1 MAESLSE
8 VSGSLEVLE
17 ASEDGKKKSKF
28 KAFKNFFGKKKKK
41 ESEDAQGG
49 RRLKP
54 SLSSSS
60 INISSLEPV
69 REGQRTEPRIKS
81 NMGSKSLSHDS
92 IFMLEPELERST
104 HQLCPS
110 PEPKRGRPL
119 QRTLVSRTLPRT
131 GTSNVHGDVSGLM
144 FEAMPQYVP
153 KSGIWVGGSK
163 APEIPTR
170 RPRQPSISPPLIQS
184 DTNSNDFEVSSVDE
198 ESPKSSWRKALP
210 HNILTLKKSSFE
222 PSPGPIRS
230 QSLTTFA
237 MIASPGSTH
246 LPMSF
251 NTPATTKGCLD
262 SSAARHKMALN
273 PRKQKKKKN
282 PQTSAKPKQEES
294 MLLLVSEEEKSTT
307 KPKEA
312 DRKKPKKD
320 NPGTG
325 VSGLEQSKKTETY
338 DKKTVDQAASA
349 DAAGSQSYPLS
360 AAHGRRGAKKGSS
373 ASGTSEC
380 VPRGRSFKQ
389 SSRGLRSDRAGSP
402 PANQSA
408 RDHLLWNLSLEQQ
421 VLEQPTTPQAESP
434 TPQELLSGKDA
445 TRKRGAGVD
454 LKVRKVLASPATPED
469 SAEST
474 VSDPSPCPEAEKP
487 AARASLSTT
496 QEDVIFSVAME
507 AQVFMDPS
515 HIQSE
520 REEAFSFD
528 LQAIKFKMESVQ
540 DVPAVCREKSPGS
553 ILRAVTASISGPTS
567 TQAEGAV
574 SAERLPPRSLSW
586 VLADLEAEE
595 RSSASESSSE
605 EASGSELQLLR
616 GRSFQSLAKPRDDD
630 QKFFTESESSAVELS
645 RPEQPLAPRYS
656 SLILTMPKVQEASSD
671 SASPSEGESD
681 SGRHL
686 ALRHP
691 LQSLGM
697 PEDYLQVFSVSKSSG
712 DPRASEGELTP
723 RCASRALGEAEGWAS
738 SAESNSYGAK
748 HSSADDWSTSEE
760 DVRPRP
766 PAQAPGKP
774 TDVLEIPSG
783 SKSAPEDWGV
793 SVEGLARSFSRP
805 KLQQQVSSERS
816 SLVEPAPAGKVV
828 PSWLHPQAEHQ
839 APGGR
844 ENPAEDCSISLE
856 PLPPRVSSRPTGQP
870 RIEQPVAKGP
880 EMATAVGGR
889 AAELL
894 PPKQPSQPPLKPE
907 QAVPERPER
916 PVVEGSVSVEV
927 VPPRGPFRA
936 LARPA
941 VEEQVF
947 LSVQSA
953 PVEENVVV
961 EPLPLPRHASQRPA
975 PLLVQ
980 GQVPASAGSAVPF
993 AEPQPLQVLVQPL
1006 VHPKVEPDVFSGLEG
1021 AATEKVIAMEPPLP
1035 EHSAPPSLPN
1045 PEAQQESD
1053 NAAEE
1058 GASVELPSGFPA
1070 QPSVRPKLQP
1080 QLPPLD
1086 TAGASAA
1093 CNQPAGPASPRSVLQ
1108 SWQSSPFEQQSSASL
1123 ESAAL
1128 EWGISLEPLP
1138 PRRPSQTRKR
1148 RAAARAASRESRSL
1162 AARERSSPVEPK
1174 PPRGASLTPGSAKVK
1189 QPSWAVPEGSTA
1201 QKGGSMEQLPPRMSS
1216 QSLTKSV
1223 SKQQVSWAIPE
1234 GSVAQKGGSMEQ
1246 LPSRMS
1252 SQTLTKSV
1260 SKQQVSWAVPESS
1273 VAQKGSSME
1282 QLPPRMSSQTLTKS
1296 VSKQQVSWAIPEG
1309 SMEQLSSRMSSQTL
1323 TKSVSKQQVSWAI
1336 PEGSMEQLSSRMSSQ
1351 TLTKS
1356 VSKQQVSWAIPESFV
1371 AQKGGSME
1379 QLPPRMSS
1387 QSLTKSVSKQQPSW
1401 AVPEGSVAQKGSSM
1415 EQLPPRMS
1423 SQSLTK
1429 SVCKQQPS
1437 WAAPEGSMAQR
1448 SGSTEQPPPRVS
1460 SQPETKPVGK
1470 QPASAAPEGS
1480 VAQRSSS
1487 TEQPPP
1493 RMSSQPLTKPLG
1505 KQLAPAALKSAAI
1518 EGVASTERGPSRQPS
1533 QPPTRYKVQQMSSTF
1548 ENAVQVAISGKSVP
1562 SKQAPQPLGRSK
1574 VQELS
1579 SRLEITAAEGG
1590 KSKKASVSRQPSQ
1603 SFVKF
1608 MAEQV
1613 FSERPTAEGRS
1624 PRNPPPANQPSKPL
1638 LRSKVQ
1644 YQAFSELE
1652 NASTKGGTS
1661 SKLLPMPPHPI
1672 QPSGKPE
1679 GPKEALSHPESAP
1692 LKWGRSKDQLPPG
1705 HLSQALGKL
1714 EYQQG
1719 ISFSVSQSSH
1729 EERKSSQGQLPFRG
1743 PPQAKEGA
1751 KLQPQLFSTGPVS
1764 VPVKRSRSEEPQPPR
1779 HPRQAFAGPEYQPQG
1794 RSGPVWAAS
1803 TEGTTSEGGSDSWSQ
1818 PKGPASPNKA
1828 KKHKQGSE
1836 DPIKNILTFA
1846 TKPVR
1851 FTTAP
1856 AKQAPTL
1863 GGTVSKEEGLEG
1875 SNQNNSHPN
1884 VSTTRASVENLFGV
1898 RLRKVPSLK
1907 KYKREKQDDLT
1918 KLSSFFLGPV
1928 SSSAGK
1934 EQRIRSASQ
1943 GLLGTAQY
1951 LTYPFEVAEK
1961 QQSRPKS
1968 ECFIKKQPAY
1978 KVPGKAP
1985 GRQADYGTFEPA
1997 WITMVKQRQKSSQVY
2012 VPKKEAKTKNK
2023 AGARAEA
2030 KEPRGVEPPY
2040 KSLQKG
2046 AGLANE
2052 NQPRKIFT
2060 SVVNKQEKMAQKKLS
2075 IKSIKAGFEDPKIV
2089 QVPAVEKE
2097 TRRSS
2102 TLPAVLQEP
2111 AQPDEPVWF
2120 SLAKKK
2126 AKAWSHI
2133 AEIMQ

>member
-1 MAESLSE
+1 
-8 VSGSLEVLE
+8 
-17 ASEDGKKKSKF
+17 
-28 KAFKNFFGKKKKK
+28 KKKKK

-92 IFMLEPELERST
+92 IFMLEPEPERST

-119 QRTLVSRTLPRT
+119 QRTQVSRTLPRT
-131 GTSNVHGDVSGLM
+131 GTSNVHGAVSGLM

-198 ESPKSSWRKALP
+198 ESPKSSWRKLF
-210 HNILTLKKSSFE
+210 L
-222 PSPGPIRS
+222 
-230 QSLTTFA
+230 SLF
-237 MIASPGSTH
+237 
-246 LPMSF
+246 
-251 NTPATTKGCLD
+251 
-262 SSAARHKMALN
+262 
-273 PRKQKKKKN
+273 Q
-282 PQTSAKPKQEES
+282 AKPKQEES

-320 NPGTG
+320 NPG

-616 GRSFQSLAKPRDDD
+616 GRSFQALAKPRDDD

-671 SASPSEGESD
+671 SASPSEGERD

-748 HSSADDWSTSEE
+748 YSSADDWSTSEE

-793 SVEGLARSFSRP
+793 SVEGLAQSFSRP

-947 LSVQSA
+947 LSVPSA

-1021 AATEKVIAMEPPLP
+1021 AATEKVIAVEPPLP

-1128 EWGISLEPLP
+1128 D
-1138 PRRPSQTRKR
+1138 
-1148 RAAARAASRESRSL
+1148 
-1162 AARERSSPVEPK
+1162 SPVEPK

-1323 TKSVSKQQVSWAI
+1323 TKSVSKQQV
-1336 PEGSMEQLSSRMSSQ
+1336 
-1351 TLTKS
+1351 
-1356 VSKQQVSWAIPESFV
+1356 
-1371 AQKGGSME
+1371 
-1379 QLPPRMSS
+1379 
-1387 QSLTKSVSKQQPSW
+1387 
-1401 AVPEGSVAQKGSSM
+1401 
-1415 EQLPPRMS
+1415 
-1423 SQSLTK
+1423 
-1429 SVCKQQPS
+1429 
-1437 WAAPEGSMAQR
+1437 
-1448 SGSTEQPPPRVS
+1448 
-1460 SQPETKPVGK
+1460 
-1470 QPASAAPEGS
+1470 
-1480 VAQRSSS
+1480 
-1487 TEQPPP
+1487 
-1493 RMSSQPLTKPLG
+1493 
-1505 KQLAPAALKSAAI
+1505 
-1518 EGVASTERGPSRQPS
+1518 GPSRQPS

-1679 GPKEALSHPESAP
+1679 GPKEVLSHPESAP

-1803 TEGTTSEGGSDSWSQ
+1803 TEGTISEGGSDSWSQ

-1846 TKPVR
+1846 TKPVK

-1856 AKQAPTL
+1856 AKQVPTL

-2040 KSLQKG
+2040 KSLQKVTRG

>member
-1 MAESLSE
+1 MAGFYSCLRAPDDTSMAESLSE

-92 IFMLEPELERST
+92 IFMLEPEPERST

-119 QRTLVSRTLPRT
+119 Q
-131 GTSNVHGDVSGLM
+131 
-144 FEAMPQYVP
+144 
-153 KSGIWVGGSK
+153 
-163 APEIPTR
+163 IPTR
-170 RPRQPSISPPLIQS
+170 RPCQPSISPPLIQS

-198 ESPKSSWRKALP
+198 ESPKSSRRKALP

-222 PSPGPIRS
+222 PLPGPIRS

-349 DAAGSQSYPLS
+349 DAAGSQSYPFS
-360 AAHGRRGAKKGSS
+360 AAHGRRGAKKGLS

-380 VPRGRSFKQ
+380 VPRGRNFKQ
-389 SSRGLRSDRAGSP
+389 SSRGLRSGDRAGSP
-402 PANQSA
+402 PADQSA

-421 VLEQPTTPQAESP
+421 VLEQPMTPQAESP

-454 LKVRKVLASPATPED
+454 LKVRKGLASPATPED

-474 VSDPSPCPEAEKP
+474 VSDPSPCPEGEKP

-528 LQAIKFKMESVQ
+528 LQAIKLKMESVQ
-540 DVPAVCREKSPGS
+540 DIPAVCREKSPGS

-567 TQAEGAV
+567 TQAEGVV

-595 RSSASESSSE
+595 PSSGSESSSE
-605 EASGSELQLLR
+605 EASGSELQLLP

-671 SASPSEGESD
+671 SDSPSEGESD
-681 SGRHL
+681 SERRL

-712 DPRASEGELTP
+712 DSRASEELTP
-723 RCASRALGEAEGWAS
+723 RCVSRALGRTEDWAS
-738 SAESNSYGAK
+738 SAESNSYVAK
-748 HSSADDWSTSEE
+748 YNSADDWSTSEE
-760 DVRPRP
+760 DMRPRP
-766 PAQAPGKP
+766 PAQASGKP
-774 TDVLEIPSG
+774 TDVLEMPSG

-793 SVEGLARSFSRP
+793 SVEGLAQSFSRP
-805 KLQQQVSSERS
+805 KLQQQVSSET
-816 SLVEPAPAGKVV
+816 AA
-828 PSWLHPQAEHQ
+828 AA

-844 ENPAEDCSISLE
+844 ESPAEDCSISLE
-856 PLPPRVSSRPTGQP
+856 PLPPRVSSRPMGQP

-907 QAVPERPER
+907 QAVPKRPER

-936 LARPA
+936 LPRPA

-953 PVEENVVV
+953 PVEENVAV
-961 EPLPLPRHASQRPA
+961 EPLPLPRHASQHPA

-980 GQVPASAGSAVPF
+980 GQVPASAESAVPF
-993 AEPQPLQVLVQPL
+993 AEPPPLQVLVQHL

-1035 EHSAPPSLPN
+1035 EYSAPPSLPN
-1045 PEAQQESD
+1045 PEGQQESD

-1070 QPSVRPKLQP
+1070 QPSVRSKLQP

-1086 TAGASAA
+1086 TVGASAA
-1093 CNQPAGPASPRSVLQ
+1093 CSQPAGPASPRSVLQ
-1108 SWQSSPFEQQSSASL
+1108 SWQSSPLEQQSSASL

-1162 AARERSSPVEPK
+1162 AARERSSPAEPK

-1201 QKGGSMEQLPPRMSS
+1201 QKGS
-1216 QSLTKSV
+1216 
-1223 SKQQVSWAIPE
+1223 
-1234 GSVAQKGGSMEQ
+1234 SMEQ

-1260 SKQQVSWAVPESS
+1260 SKQQVSWTVPESS

-1282 QLPPRMSSQTLTKS
+1282 QLPPRISSQTLTKS
-1296 VSKQQVSWAIPEG
+1296 VSKQQVSWTVPESSVAQKGSSMEQLPPRISSQTLIKSVSKQQMSWAIPEG

-1323 TKSVSKQQVSWAI
+1323 TKSVSKQQVSWAV
-1336 PEGSMEQLSSRMSSQ
+1336 PESSVAQKVGSMEQLSSRMSSQ
-1351 TLTKS
+1351 
-1356 VSKQQVSWAIPESFV
+1356 
-1371 AQKGGSME
+1371 
-1379 QLPPRMSS
+1379 
-1387 QSLTKSVSKQQPSW
+1387 SLTKSVSN
-1401 AVPEGSVAQKGSSM
+1401 
-1415 EQLPPRMS
+1415 
-1423 SQSLTK
+1423 
-1429 SVCKQQPS
+1429 QQPS

-1448 SGSTEQPPPRVS
+1448 SGSTEQPPPRMS
-1460 SQPETKPVGK
+1460 SQPATKPVAK

-1493 RMSSQPLTKPLG
+1493 RMSSQPPTKPVGKQPASAAPEGYMAQRSSSTEQPPLRMSSQPLTKPLG
-1505 KQLAPAALKSAAI
+1505 KQLAPAALKSAAT

-1548 ENAVQVAISGKSVP
+1548 ENAAQVAISGKSVP

-1590 KSKKASVSRQPSQ
+1590 KSKKAPVSRQPSQ

-1638 LRSKVQ
+1638 LRSKIQ

-1661 SKLLPMPPHPI
+1661 SKLLPMPPRPI

-1679 GPKEALSHPESAP
+1679 GPKEVLSHPESAP
-1692 LKWGRSKDQLPPG
+1692 LKWGHSKNQLPPG

-1719 ISFSVSQSSH
+1719 ISFSISQSSH

-1803 TEGTTSEGGSDSWSQ
+1803 TEGTISQGGSDSWSQ

-1846 TKPVR
+1846 TKPVK

-1875 SNQNNSHPN
+1875 RNQNNSHPN

-1907 KYKREKQDDLT
+1907 KYKREKPDDLT

-1943 GLLGTAQY
+1943 GLLGTAEY

-1985 GRQADYGTFEPA
+1985 GRQADYGTLEPA

-2030 KEPRGVEPPY
+2030 KEPRGVEPAY
-2040 KSLQKG
+2040 KTLQKG

-2060 SVVNKQEKMAQKKLS
+2060 SVINKQEKMAQKKLS

-2089 QVPAVEKE
+2089 QGPAVEKE

>member
-49 RRLKP
+49 RRLKS

-92 IFMLEPELERST
+92 IFMLEPEPERST

-119 QRTLVSRTLPRT
+119 QRSQVSRTLPRT
-131 GTSNVHGDVSGLM
+131 GTSNVHGAVSGLM
-144 FEAMPQYVP
+144 FGAMPQYVP

-163 APEIPTR
+163 VPEIPTR
-170 RPRQPSISPPLIQS
+170 CPCQPSISPPLIQS
-184 DTNSNDFEVSSVDE
+184 DTNSNDFEISSVDE
-198 ESPKSSWRKALP
+198 ESPKSSRRKALP

-349 DAAGSQSYPLS
+349 DAAGSQSYPFS

-389 SSRGLRSDRAGSP
+389 SSRGLRSSDRAGSP
-402 PANQSA
+402 PADQSA

-454 LKVRKVLASPATPED
+454 LKVRKGLASPITPED
-469 SAEST
+469 SAESS
-474 VSDPSPCPEAEKP
+474 VSDPSPCPEAQKP
-487 AARASLSTT
+487 AARASVSTT

-540 DVPAVCREKSPGS
+540 DIPAVCREKSPGS

-595 RSSASESSSE
+595 PSSGSESSSV
-605 EASGSELQLLR
+605 EASGSELQLLP

-630 QKFFTESESSAVELS
+630 QKFFTESASSAVELS

-671 SASPSEGESD
+671 SDSPSEGESD
-681 SGRHL
+681 SERHL

-712 DPRASEGELTP
+712 DSRASEEELTP
-723 RCASRALGEAEGWAS
+723 RCASRALGETEAWAS
-738 SAESNSYGAK
+738 STKSNSYVAK
-748 HSSADDWSTSEE
+748 YNSADDWSTSEE
-760 DVRPRP
+760 DMRPRP
-766 PAQAPGKP
+766 PAQASGKP

-793 SVEGLARSFSRP
+793 SVEGLAQSFSRP
-805 KLQQQVSSERS
+805 KLQQQVSSETAAAAAATRAPRAPGS

-828 PSWLHPQAEHQ
+828 PSWLRPQAEHQ

-844 ENPAEDCSISLE
+844 ESPAEDCSISLE
-856 PLPPRVSSRPTGQP
+856 PLPPRVSSRPMGQP
-870 RIEQPVAKGP
+870 RIQQPVAKGP
-880 EMATAVGGR
+880 EISTAVGGR
-889 AAELL
+889 AAELP
-894 PPKQPSQPPLKPE
+894 PPKQPSQPPLKP
-907 QAVPERPER
+907 QPAVPERPEH

-941 VEEQVF
+941 VVEQVF

-961 EPLPLPRHASQRPA
+961 EPLPLPK
-975 PLLVQ
+975 
-980 GQVPASAGSAVPF
+980 
-993 AEPQPLQVLVQPL
+993 VLVQPL

-1053 NAAEE
+1053 NASE

-1070 QPSVRPKLQP
+1070 QPSMRSKLQP

-1086 TAGASAA
+1086 TVGASAA
-1093 CNQPAGPASPRSVLQ
+1093 CSQPAGPASPRSVLQ
-1108 SWQSSPFEQQSSASL
+1108 SWQSSPFEQQSSARL

-1174 PPRGASLTPGSAKVK
+1174 PPRGASLTPGSTKVK
-1189 QPSWAVPEGSTA
+1189 QPSWAVPEGS
-1201 QKGGSMEQLPPRMSS
+1201 M
-1216 QSLTKSV
+1216 
-1223 SKQQVSWAIPE
+1223 
-1234 GSVAQKGGSMEQ
+1234 AQKGGSMEQ

-1296 VSKQQVSWAIPEG
+1296 VSKQQMSWAIAEG

-1323 TKSVSKQQVSWAI
+1323 TKSVSKQQVSWA
-1336 PEGSMEQLSSRMSSQ
+1336 
-1351 TLTKS
+1351 
-1356 VSKQQVSWAIPESFV
+1356 VPESSV

-1401 AVPEGSVAQKGSSM
+1401 AVPEGSMAQKGSSM

-1429 SVCKQQPS
+1429 SVSKQQPS

-1448 SGSTEQPPPRVS
+1448 SGSTEQPPPRMS
-1460 SQPETKPVGK
+1460 SQPATKPVAK

-1493 RMSSQPLTKPLG
+1493 RMSSQPPTKPVGKQPASAAPEGSMAQRSSSTEQPPLRMSSQPLTKPLG
-1505 KQLAPAALKSAAI
+1505 KQLAPAALKSAAT
-1518 EGVASTERGPSRQPS
+1518 EGVASTERGPSKQPS

-1548 ENAVQVAISGKSVP
+1548 ENAAQVAISGKLVP
-1562 SKQAPQPLGRSK
+1562 FKQAPQPLGRSK

-1590 KSKKASVSRQPSQ
+1590 KSKKAPVSRQPSQ

-1638 LRSKVQ
+1638 LRSKDQ

-1652 NASTKGGTS
+1652 NASTKGDTS
-1661 SKLLPMPPHPI
+1661 SKLLPMPPCPI

-1679 GPKEALSHPESAP
+1679 GPKEVLSHPESAP
-1692 LKWGRSKDQLPPG
+1692 LKWGHSKDQLPPG

-1779 HPRQAFAGPEYQPQG
+1779 NPHQAFAGPEYQPQG

-1803 TEGTTSEGGSDSWSQ
+1803 TEGTISEGGSDSWSQ

-1846 TKPVR
+1846 TKPVK

-1875 SNQNNSHPN
+1875 RNQNNSHPN

-1907 KYKREKQDDLT
+1907 KYKKEKQDDLT

-1943 GLLGTAQY
+1943 GLLGTAEY
-1951 LTYPFEVAEK
+1951 LTYPFDVAEK

-2030 KEPRGVEPPY
+2030 KEPRG
-2040 KSLQKG
+2040 G